1 MAYFVKVI
9 ITIAFMWYY
18 GAVLVSDG
26 NTLVTLLEN
35 DYHSYFVQ
43 TSSKTKCIMVKT

>member
-1 MAYFVKVI
+1 MAYFVKV

-35 DYHSYFVQ
+35 DHSYFVQ
-43 TSSKTKCIMVKT
+43 ISSKTKCIMVKT